1 MNNPFIPAVIIIIIE
16 LIIIIIIID
25 EELIIFIFTKELIIG
40 WRLELILGSRDQR
53 WRTVRVFF
61 GSKIAFL
68 GNFSDFGAVG
78 R

>member
-40 WRLELILGSRDQR
+40 RRLELILGSRDQR
-53 WRTVRVFF
+53 WRTVKF
-61 GSKIAFL
+61 FL
-68 GNFSDFGAVG
+68 GLKLLF
-78 R
+78 